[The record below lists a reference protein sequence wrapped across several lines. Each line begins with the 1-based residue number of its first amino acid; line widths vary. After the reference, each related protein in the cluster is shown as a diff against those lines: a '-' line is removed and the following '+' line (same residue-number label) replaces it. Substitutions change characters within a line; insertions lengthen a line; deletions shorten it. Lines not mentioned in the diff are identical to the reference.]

1 MKAIKDADEDRKEMK
16 KFKGENEKLKEDKNT
31 FQNLWIQRQIQITY
45 FTEQLKKEREERL
58 KLEVAL
64 TGDEPI
70 KDLSKEFDII
80 IKRLSKIKM
89 KTVEISVPRKEYQFR

>member
-1 MKAIKDADEDRKEMK
+1 MK
-16 KFKGENEKLKEDKNT
+16 KLKGENEKLKEDKNT
-31 FQNLWIQRQIQITY
+31 FQNLWIQRETQITC

-70 KDLSKEFDII
+70 KDLIKEFDILLLSDF
-80 IKRLSKIKM
+80 IKTR
-89 KTVEISVPRKEYQFR
+89 TVENSVPKKEYQFR

>member
-1 MKAIKDADEDRKEMK
+1 MSSADEDRKEMK
-16 KFKGENEKLKEDKNT
+16 KLKGENEKLKEDT
-31 FQNLWIQRQIQITY
+31 FQDLWIQGQTQITY

-80 IKRLSKIKM
+80 IKRLNKIKTR
-89 KTVEISVPRKEYQFR
+89 TVENSVPKKEYQFR